1 MIYGTFQQAL
11 KCLAFH
17 ATFHEAFQSESFSL
31 LYSFALLYAELE
43 DHSQAFINFMEAVSN
58 DEVNGLDCEDLF
70 WKCTTEDD
78 YILR

>member
-1 MIYGTFQQAL
+1 MAQ
-11 KCLAFH
+11 K
-17 ATFHEAFQSESFSL
+17 QSESFSL
-31 LYSFALLYAELE
+31 FYSFALLYAELE

-78 YILR
+78 YILRWRSLIVFLQKKKVK

>member
-1 MIYGTFQQAL
+1 MNTFI
-11 KCLAFH
+11 
-17 ATFHEAFQSESFSL
+17 

-70 WKCTTEDD
+70 WKCTTDEE
-78 YILR
+78 YILN